1 MKDIE
6 LITIIH
12 AKDYD
17 ELDATERR
25 LVEHAQA
32 ALKGS
37 YAPYSNF
44 KVGAAILLDNGEMWH
59 FRPAHAPGGRPLSM
73 RGQISRTRTST

>member
-12 AKDYD
+12 DKDYD

-32 ALKGS
+32 ALKAL
-37 YAPYSNF
+37 YF
-44 KVGAAILLDNGEMWH
+44 
-59 FRPAHAPGGRPLSM
+59 
-73 RGQISRTRTST
+73 